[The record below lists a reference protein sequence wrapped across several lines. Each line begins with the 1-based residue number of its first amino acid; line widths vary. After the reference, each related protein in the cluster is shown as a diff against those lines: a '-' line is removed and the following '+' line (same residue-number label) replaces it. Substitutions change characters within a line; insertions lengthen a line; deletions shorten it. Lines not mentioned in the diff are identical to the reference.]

1 MEELNIFW
9 SVLMGIC
16 AAVIAFGG
24 AGAVIAKLFAAP
36 MRVQKQ
42 IEEHD
47 EELKQSRKENA
58 ITLECILQMMNH
70 MIDGNHTDQLICTRD
85 KLQQFLIER

>member
-1 MEELNIFW
+1 MENIEIFW

-36 MRVQKQ
+36 MRVQAQ
-42 IEEHD
+42 IKEH
-47 EELKQSRKENA
+47 EVELMKSRQENE
-58 ITLECILQMMNH
+58 ITLECILQ
-70 MIDGNHTDQLICTRD
+70 
-85 KLQQFLIER
+85 

>member
-1 MEELNIFW
+1 MENIEIFW

-36 MRVQKQ
+36 MRVQAQ
-42 IEEHD
+42 IKEHD
-47 EELKQSRKENA
+47 TELAKSRQENE

-70 MIDGNHTDQLICTRD
+70 MIDGNHTEQLISTRD
-85 KLQQFLIER
+85 KLQQYLISR